1 MLHETVFGPED
12 RLMQHDERWSGS
24 EWIAKRIMGI
34 PLGVIGGIDPHPLQA
49 RRIALLLGLE
59 PRDERPVIDLA
70 LLRQWST
77 PSGLGG
83 WQRCGPGIWQRR
95 GQTNRTLAV
104 SLPKRN
110 QRRGRQR
117 NQGQAQG
124 PPGRM
129 PKGLLRDEA
138 DHG

>member
-1 MLHETVFGPED
+1 
-12 RLMQHDERWSGS
+12 MQHNERWSRGK
-24 EWIAKRIMGI
+24 WIAKRVMGI
-34 PLGVIGGIDPHPLQA
+34 PLGVIGGINPHPLQV

-59 PRDERPVIDLA
+59 PCDKRPVIHRA
-70 LLRQWST
+70 LLRQWTS
-77 PSGLGG
+77 PNRLCG
-83 WQRCGPGIWQRR
+83 WQRGRAGIRQR
-95 GQTNRTLAV
+95 GGHASRTLAV
-104 SLPKRN
+104 PLPKRN